1 MKSKWEQ
8 YYGSSPKT
16 EGRAKSLRRES
27 TEAEKLFWKIVRNRA
42 VNGLKFRRQHPI
54 GHFIVDF
61 YCHEVKLAIELDGD
75 VHDVDEVKQY
85 DKARQKVVEELGI
98 TLLRFDN
105 EIIFTNP
112 DGVLIKISEH
122 ISIVNERP
130 HPDPLL

>member
-1 MKSKWEQ
+1 MKSKLEQ

-16 EGRAKSLRRES
+16 EDRAKSLRRES
-27 TEAEKLFWKIVRNRA
+27 TEAGKLFWKIVRNRA

-85 DKARQKVVEELGI
+85 DKARQKIIEELGI

-105 EIIFTNP
+105 EVIFTNP
-112 DGVLIKISEH
+112 DEALVKILEY
-122 ISIVNERP
+122 VNKATSP
-130 HPDPLL
+130 